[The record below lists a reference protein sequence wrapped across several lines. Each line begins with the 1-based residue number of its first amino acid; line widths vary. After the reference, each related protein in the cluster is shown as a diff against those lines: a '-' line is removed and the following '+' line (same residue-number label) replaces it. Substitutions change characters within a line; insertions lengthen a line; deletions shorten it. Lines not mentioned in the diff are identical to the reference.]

1 MPKVEFVTADG
12 KQRQT
17 FDAEVGESLLEVA
30 RRYDIDI
37 EGACEG
43 CMACATCHVVVRP
56 DWFEKLPPA
65 SEDELD
71 MLDLVFDLEKTS
83 RLGCQ
88 ITMTD
93 ELDGLVVRLPSTT
106 RNLLLG

>member
-1 MPKVEFVTADG
+1 MPKVVFVTADG
-12 KQRQT
+12 CERQD
-17 FDAEVGESLLEVA
+17 FDAEVGETLLELA

-43 CMACATCHVVVRP
+43 CMACATCHVIVRP
-56 DWFEKLPPA
+56 EDFAKLPPA

-71 MLDLVFDLEKTS
+71 MLDLAFELEPTS

-93 ELDGLVVRLPSTT
+93 ELDGLTVRLPAST